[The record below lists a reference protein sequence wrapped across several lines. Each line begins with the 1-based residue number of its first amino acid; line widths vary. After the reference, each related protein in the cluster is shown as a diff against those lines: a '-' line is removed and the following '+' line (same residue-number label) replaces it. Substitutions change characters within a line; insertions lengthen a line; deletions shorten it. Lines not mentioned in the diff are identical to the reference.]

1 MEPHVVERYK
11 SYEGAASF
19 NTKYDREW
27 HKRVCTRRE
36 YKVIAKCF
44 GITGA
49 VDSILDFPS
58 GAGRLFRAY
67 RPYGKRFVAMD
78 LSHEMLK
85 FARQN
90 LAEWKPSL
98 STGSAF
104 RMPLKDGCV
113 DVAFSARLF
122 HHVPDPGERRQYILE
137 LCRVSR
143 KFVILTFFHTWSLKN
158 ILRRI
163 RQPFNRKKP
172 KVTMTTDELRGLV
185 RGAGWEVVTTIPLS
199 RLASGHHYAVLRRSP
214 ASRVPS
220 PMSGLPPGEGG
231 R

>member
-1 MEPHVVERYK
+1 MEKHVIDRYK

-36 YKVIAKCF
+36 YKVITKCF
-44 GITGA
+44 QITGP

-67 RPYGKRFVAMD
+67 HPHGRRFIAMD
-78 LSHEMLK
+78 LSLEMLK

-90 LAEWKPSL
+90 LAEWKPLL

-122 HHVPDPGERRQYILE
+122 HHVPDKEERHQYIRE
-137 LCRVSR
+137 LLRVSR
-143 KFVILTFFHTWSLKN
+143 KFVVITFFHTWSLKN
-158 ILRRI
+158 ILRMI
-163 RQPFNRKKP
+163 RRPFNKKKP
-172 KVTMTTDELRGLV
+172 KVTMTTDELRTIA
-185 RGAGWEVVTTIPLS
+185 REQGWEVVKTIPLS
-199 RLASGHHYAVLRRSP
+199 RIASGHHYAVLRRC
-214 ASRVPS
+214 
-220 PMSGLPPGEGG
+220 
-231 R
+231 

>member
-1 MEPHVVERYK
+1 MEQHVVDRYK

-44 GITGA
+44 GIAGA

-58 GAGRLFRAY
+58 GAGRLFKAY
-67 RPYGKRFVAMD
+67 QPYGLRFFAMD

-90 LAEWKPSL
+90 LSEWKPSL
-98 STGSAF
+98 ATGSAF
-104 RMPLKDGCV
+104 RMPLMDACV

-122 HHVPDPGERRQYILE
+122 YHVPDPKERRE
-137 LCRVSR
+137 
-143 KFVILTFFHTWSLKN
+143 
-158 ILRRI
+158 
-163 RQPFNRKKP
+163 
-172 KVTMTTDELRGLV
+172 
-185 RGAGWEVVTTIPLS
+185 
-199 RLASGHHYAVLRRSP
+199 
-214 ASRVPS
+214 
-220 PMSGLPPGEGG
+220 
-231 R
+231 

>member
-1 MEPHVVERYK
+1 MEQHVVDRYK

-27 HKRVCTRRE
+27 HKRVTTRRE
-36 YKVIAKCF
+36 YRVIAKCF
-44 GITGA
+44 GITGP

-67 RPYGKRFVAMD
+67 HPYGTRFFAMD

-90 LAEWKPSL
+90 LSEWKPSF

-104 RMPLKDGCV
+104 RMPLKDASV
-113 DVAFSARLF
+113 DVTFSARLF
-122 HHVPDPGERRQYILE
+122 HHVPDPKERHQYILE

-143 KFVILTFFHTWSLKN
+143 KFVVMTFFHTWSLKN
-158 ILRRI
+158 ILRMVR
-163 RQPFNRKKP
+163 RPFNKKKS
-172 KVTMTTDELRGLV
+172 KVTMTTDELREVV

-199 RLASGHHYAVLRRSP
+199 RLASGHHYAVLRRC
-214 ASRVPS
+214 
-220 PMSGLPPGEGG
+220 
-231 R
+231 

>member
-1 MEPHVVERYK
+1 MEQHVVDRYK

-27 HKRVCTRRE
+27 HKRICTRRE

-44 GITGA
+44 GITGP

-58 GAGRLFRAY
+58 GAGRLFKAY
-67 RPYGKRFVAMD
+67 HPYGKRFFAMD

-104 RMPLKDGCV
+104 RMPLKDASI

-122 HHVPDPGERRQYILE
+122 HHVPDQRERRQYILE

-143 KFVILTFFHTWSLKN
+143 RFVVMTFFHTWSLKN
-158 ILRRI
+158 ILRMI
-163 RQPFNRKKP
+163 RRPFNKKKS
-172 KVTMTTDELRGLV
+172 KVTMTTDELREVV
-185 RGAGWEVVTTIPLS
+185 RDAGWEVVTTIPLS
-199 RLASGHHYAVLRRSP
+199 RLASGHHYAVLRRC
-214 ASRVPS
+214 
-220 PMSGLPPGEGG
+220 
-231 R
+231 